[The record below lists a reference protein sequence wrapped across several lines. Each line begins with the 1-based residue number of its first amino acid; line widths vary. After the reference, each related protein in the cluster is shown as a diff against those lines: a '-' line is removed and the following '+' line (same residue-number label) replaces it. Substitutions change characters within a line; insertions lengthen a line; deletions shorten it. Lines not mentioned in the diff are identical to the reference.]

1 MKIKERKLTVWIV
14 DTIILVGLFIL
25 TLFFAPTG
33 LDIVAF
39 LIFTVLMIVL
49 LGITYIGG
57 NALATWAKSKYFHS
71 ELVGK

>member
-1 MKIKERKLTVWIV
+1 MAIKERKLTVWIV
-14 DTIILVGLFIL
+14 DTIILIALYVL
-25 TLFFAPTG
+25 TL
-33 LDIVAF
+33 
-39 LIFTVLMIVL
+39 LIYPEALLTVGIILIIMIVL